1 MCICV
6 LSYFSVSS
14 RTITYYYM
22 QCFDSTAKDQLFYGI
37 CKGAYHFFRQSIFK
51 TIRRLILDTRA
62 HFLCVYIIATR
73 QLRSRDLS
81 LAFTWPFISQ
91 RIFLQLIF
99 HGVIL
104 TVWLKSLIFLFISV
118 NWPWSGWPYNPNLQR
133 QQNGKQLSTL
143 VSFPCPFCAL
153 TIHNR

>member
-1 MCICV
+1 MFCPIF
-6 LSYFSVSS
+6 LSVPGQLRS
-14 RTITYYYM
+14 II
-22 QCFDSTAKDQLFYGI
+22 CFDSTAKDQLFYGI

-51 TIRRLILDTRA
+51 TIRRLTLDTRA

-153 TIHNR
+153 TIHNG